1 MTAFLSDQDVARRV
15 LDHIANKTTD
25 AGEEVWREPVR
36 NYLCPRR
43 FEEELQTVLRRYPT
57 PFCPSAALP
66 EAGSYVARTAAG
78 IPLVLVRG
86 DDGVVRGF
94 RNACR
99 HRGAQVAQGSGCTR
113 AFRCNYHGWTYQL
126 DGALQHVPHE
136 AGFPGLD
143 KAQHGLSA
151 VRVWEQAGLVFVSQ
165 QEDEVDADLDELPAF
180 FSDQQQLFDSS
191 EYTLDLNWKVFLESF
206 LEGYH
211 IKPAHKETFYPF
223 GFDNLNL
230 VETVGRNSRIT
241 FPFQRIKKL
250 EDIAPEQ
257 REVDGLLTYVYHLF
271 PNVTIAVLSHHTTM
285 LVLEPLA
292 VDRTQVISYSLT
304 NKGANNKKG
313 GEGGDVLERARNDAA
328 FVKTTGQSEDIA
340 LAKSIQAS
348 LHSGANDHFTF
359 GRYEKLIG
367 HFHRNMQA
375 LLDQR

>member
-1 MTAFLSDQDVARRV
+1 MAAFLSDQDVAQRV
-15 LDHIANKTTD
+15 LEHIANQTTD
-25 AGEEVWREPVR
+25 AGDQVWREPVQ

-43 FEEELQTVLRRYPT
+43 FDDEIRTVLRRYPM

-78 IPLVLVRG
+78 IPLVVVRG

-99 HRGAQVAQGSGCTR
+99 HRGAQVAQGSGCAK
-113 AFRCNYHGWTYQL
+113 AFRCSYHGWTYRL
-126 DGALQHVPHE
+126 DGGLQHIPHE
-136 AGFPGLD
+136 QGFPDLD
-143 KAQHGLSA
+143 KEQHALA
-151 VRVWEQAGLVFVSQ
+151 PVQVKEIAGLIFVT
-165 QEDEVDADLDELPAF
+165 QEDDAIAADMDELPQLL
-180 FSDQQQLFDSS
+180 SGKQQLFNSS
-191 EYTLDLNWKVFLESF
+191 EYTLDVNWKVFLESF

-250 EDIAPEQ
+250 EDVAPQQ
-257 REVDGLLTYVYHLF
+257 RKVEGLLTYVYHLF

-285 LVLEPLA
+285 LILEPLA
-292 VDRTQVISYSLT
+292 VNRTQVITYSLT
-304 NKGANNKKG
+304 NTALE
-313 GEGGDVLERARNDAA
+313 GEEAIAKARHDAT
-328 FVKTTGQSEDIA
+328 FVSDTGQTEDIA

-348 LHSGANDHFTF
+348 LGSGANEFFTF

-367 HFHRNMQA
+367 HFHHNLNA
-375 LLDQR
+375 LIGEPQTGN